1 MRLDAELLKKT
12 GVFALVSGEL
22 LACIGGGYFLGNEL
36 DKRMDTTPTF
46 AAGLAIL
53 GLVYSV
59 WRIQKLS
66 KLWMKKR
73 EP

>member
-1 MRLDAELLKKT
+1 LLLDRELLKKT

-22 LACIGGGYFLGNEL
+22 LTFIGGGFLLGQWL
-36 DKRMDTTPTF
+36 DRRFNSAPWF
-46 AAGLAIL
+46 AAGIATA

-59 WRIQKLS
+59 WRIQWLS
-66 KLWMKKR
+66 KQWMKK